1 MSGLYFHFPFC
12 KSRCIY
18 CAFYSTTQHALQQHY
33 CNAMVAELDARLTSC
48 YSPPYTIYFGGGT
61 PSSLSTE
68 ALDIV
73 VDAVLRHLPQE
84 EITEWTIECNPDD
97 ITEDF
102 AAWIASSP
110 INRVSIGIQTF
121 NDTRLRWARRRHTA
135 EQAVTAVKRLRAHG
149 ISNISIDLMF
159 GFPSQTLTEWQHDLQ
174 QAINLKPEHISAYS
188 LTVEE
193 GTPLLSLCE
202 KGTECA
208 TEELSLIMYETLT
221 ASLINAG
228 YEHYEIS
235 NFALNGYRS
244 KHNSAYWQQTPYLGI
259 GAAAHS
265 YSGTQRSWNV
275 SDINRYI
282 LSAQNGQPDHEHE
295 EIGPQERYND
305 IIATMLRTADGI
317 SLDILT
323 TEQRE
328 YLMSQAQ
335 RHINNGN
342 LEIDDHRIRLTRQA
356 LFVSDSIMTD
366 LIMIE

>member
-18 CAFYSTTQHALQQHY
+18 CAFYSTTHLHMQEKYAE
-33 CNAMVAELDARLTSC
+33 AMIEEFTRRFTMPYTA
-48 YSPPYTIYFGGGT
+48 PYTIYFGGGT
-61 PSSLSTE
+61 PSAMPTGT
-68 ALDIV
+68 LDTVIRAIL
-73 VDAVLRHLPQE
+73 DRIAIE
-84 EITEWTIECNPDD
+84 DITEWTIECNPDD
-97 ITEDF
+97 ITEDI

-149 ISNISIDLMF
+149 INNISIDLMF

-208 TEELSLIMYETLT
+208 TEDLSLMMYETLT

-305 IIATMLRTADGI
+305 IITTMLRTADGI

-335 RHINNGN
+335 KHIDKGN

-356 LFVSDSIMTD
+356 LFVSDNVMTD